1 MEQFMCLLLF
11 DGKMNIKVF
20 NIKIVNMGI
29 RRLVMKNIVCFFSFR
44 LNMIIEKVERV
55 LVLVLVDISF

>member
-1 MEQFMCLLLF
+1 MCLLLF